1 MTSPSIEKGFAIPEG
16 VTFADLALSRDPVT
30 GDVSFDWAPIEA
42 ICSAN
47 DFDVALFRDTDEGNV
62 AGFLVSW
69 YTAHL
74 AAGGPPDLVAEQ
86 LIAEVEA
93 EAGRDQSQVQSGT
106 GSLQ

>member
-16 VTFADLALSRDPVT
+16 VAFADLALARDPVT

-47 DFDVALFRDTDEGNV
+47 NFDVALLRDTDEGNV
-62 AGFLVSW
+62 AGFLVAW

-93 EAGRDQSQVQSGT
+93 ESGRGQARIQSGP
-106 GSLQ
+106 GRLQ